1 MSQTKDFNEAKQL
14 FFAQFGNALVTNT
27 YLKIALAVVSLIALG
42 LLVLNFR
49 DPSDRAQLQ
58 AAGHPD

>member
-27 YLKIALAVVSLIALG
+27 YLKSSWLVSAIAWFAGS
-42 LLVLNFR
+42 
-49 DPSDRAQLQ
+49 QLQ
-58 AAGHPD
+58 DTPDRP